1 MERLFQILAVIL
13 AGIAAYFLW
22 NGNNDAGFVS
32 VVCGAVSFFLSIRF
46 QVKER
51 LDQRAAERL
60 EDEIRRE
67 EEEEIE
73 QEETSLLNEMP
84 ASEQVENRQRV
95 TDNEQKI

>member
-32 VVCGAVSFFLSIRF
+32 VVGGAVSFFLSVRF

-60 EDEIRRE
+60 EEEREDLEYKFPVSDKENFLTADEQMKSGE
-67 EEEEIE
+67 KHLTAEKE
-73 QEETSLLNEMP
+73 SL
-84 ASEQVENRQRV
+84 
-95 TDNEQKI
+95 

>member
-32 VVCGAVSFFLSIRF
+32 VVFGAVSFFLSVRF

-51 LDQRAAERL
+51 LDQRKTEREAAEELADGNGSRQL
-60 EDEIRRE
+60 
-67 EEEEIE
+67 
-73 QEETSLLNEMP
+73 
-84 ASEQVENRQRV
+84 SESDDNDIFT
-95 TDNEQKI
+95 TDNEHRTTDKELL